1 MMNNLLALS
10 APGWPEIMMILFFV
24 LIFFGAKKL
33 PELARSLGQSMHEF
47 KKARD
52 EFSRELNRPGEEN
65 STATP
70 VTPTPAAPVVTIA
83 EAKDKEVAQKSA

>member
-1 MMNNLLALS
+1 MFMMNNLLALT

-33 PELARSLGQSMHEF
+33 PELARSIGQSMHEF

-52 EFSRELNRPGEEN
+52 EFSRELNRPADEN
-65 STATP
+65 TAQ
-70 VTPTPAAPVVTIA
+70 TPAPPAITVA
-83 EAKDKEVAQKSA
+83 EAKDKEVAHKSA